1 MVPARMVSA
10 DPFRLHFARSARSTA
25 ERKNSAYSQPC
36 AVPRTTTGPR
46 TPPAYF
52 RGTATQIS
60 RISRTPTTFAMTR
73 YRWSAAAI
81 ACSESRADAVRS
93 AAMGAAP
100 LAERALVEF
109 GEVGVVGGQLRVS
122 RRVDARALVQDDVRT
137 RRPLVGVAVQLDPDH
152 AQVEPQPHEAVER
165 PLQGVAPVHRSAAG
179 LGLGQLLV
187 AEEEGGHEEHGDQ
200 DVQEQPLGGQ
210 QPGEHDLDS
219 NRRAPTSGR
228 ARSVLPA
235 APPVPSLRWSAA
247 ERSRLVSPHTVI
259 AGDAVH
265 RPRWRT
271 RWEDRP
277 ERRTEDEEAASSCS
291 RQQARGAGRGLA
303 AGGLEP
309 PRIRA

>member
-109 GEVGVVGGQLRVS
+109 GEVGVVGGQLGVS
-122 RRVDARALVQDDVRT
+122 RRVDARALVQDYVPSRCAV
-137 RRPLVGVAVQLDPDH
+137 VGVAMQLDADH
-152 AQVEPQPHEAVER
+152 AQVEPQAHEAVQR
-165 PLQGVAPVHRSAAG
+165 PLQRVAPVDGAPAGFG
-179 LGLGQLLV
+179 LGELPV
-187 AEEEGGHEEHGDQ
+187 PEEEGGHEEHRHQ
-200 DVQEQPLGGQ
+200 QVQEQPLGGE
-210 QPGEHDLDS
+210 QPGVHALDC
-219 NRRAPTSGR
+219 NRRQQGAGPPP
-228 ARSVLPA
+228 ALPGVHAVASAGEFERDGA
-235 APPVPSLRWSAA
+235 APADLHTSDPPVRCLRWPA
-247 ERSRLVSPHTVI
+247 
-259 AGDAVH
+259 
-265 RPRWRT
+265 
-271 RWEDRP
+271 
-277 ERRTEDEEAASSCS
+277 
-291 RQQARGAGRGLA
+291 
-303 AGGLEP
+303 
-309 PRIRA
+309 